1 MTLLVVQTVCKTT
14 KHNTLYNLALPI
26 SLPIN
31 NLLTIFD
38 HKPPKYSLKCQAK
51 CQLTYFDHG
60 HPSSKSQALADQIY
74 LVIPALQIIE
84 KWFVYVKYFA
94 YSVKMYVKSNFLQII
109 LSNHC
114 NYFLCIIFQNTS
126 PTNYRKLFVYATYFA
141 FSVKMYIIS

>member
-14 KHNTLYNLALPI
+14 KHIILYNFCQFF
-26 SLPIN
+26 LPIN
-31 NLLTIFD
+31 NLLAIFD

-126 PTNYRKLFVYATYFA
+126 STYYRKAFVYVKYFA
-141 FSVKMYIIS
+141 FFCENVYM